1 MVYGLCQYLPHH
13 HITKYD
19 ITDYCDIDKAYGSL
33 DDFKQL
39 IEECNK
45 RGIKVIIDLVMNHSS
60 IGHPWFKE
68 AREYLQNLPDD
79 KEPDASECK
88 YVNYYTFKKGEQTGN
103 YYQAGT
109 SAYYYEGVFSQQ
121 MPDLNLGNP
130 DVRKEFEDIAKFW
143 LDLGAAGFRLDG
155 VKEYYSGETDKN
167 IEVLRWF
174 NDYVKSVKPDA
185 YIVAETWCA
194 DYARYVESGID
205 SAFVLVIQV
214 LMEI

>member
-1 MVYGLCQYLPHH
+1 MPISPSPSYH
-13 HITKYD
+13 KYD

-88 YVNYYTFKKGEQTGN
+88 YVNYYTFKK
-103 YYQAGT
+103 A
-109 SAYYYEGVFSQQ
+109 S
-121 MPDLNLGNP
+121 
-130 DVRKEFEDIAKFW
+130 R
-143 LDLGAAGFRLDG
+143 
-155 VKEYYSGETDKN
+155 
-167 IEVLRWF
+167 
-174 NDYVKSVKPDA
+174 
-185 YIVAETWCA
+185 
-194 DYARYVESGID
+194 
-205 SAFVLVIQV
+205 LVIIIRQE
-214 LMEI
+214 LQHIIMREYSHSRCQT